1 MCDHIQGSRAVSI
14 KKHSMLAIAL
24 LCASGVPT
32 ASVADQF
39 TGLTGV
45 IDTPSALGW
54 PVDEIVIGFSY
65 SDTARVLSFGF
76 QATERLQIGLS
87 FPTYEQ
93 NGTSSSGNEL
103 SLAYRIFDET
113 EITPSVS
120 VGLVGVGT
128 DDRGAGEYIVVGKT
142 IGPVDAALGLGWGR
156 YAQIYDGPRGDDA
169 TAPAEFDHLFSKDA
183 APFANIRWATPIEGL
198 SVLGEYTGIA
208 RDGEDA
214 TYAAGIAY
222 EVAGGLTLTGHTN
235 NHGDS
240 GLRFTFSANPNKPN
254 IQENARR
261 GPHPFVIRSQST
273 RTQPQMPAAQVLE
286 IAKDRLEKDG
296 IRVVRFAMYDDTID
310 VTVSTET
317 DGNLARVTGRVAR
330 VLSAVA
336 PADIDR
342 FLISQANG
350 AFDTNVVALDRG
362 GLEQA
367 INQPNG
373 AARAWEAA
381 QIEAVALERP
391 AAVFERTFTPGFS
404 YGFSTSLKA
413 DFLTSD
419 TLAATG
425 TFNASARYAFSGQTS
440 LSGSLGY
447 RFLNQWEQT
456 EPPAEPAVRSDFS
469 AYTPDEIY
477 LNALLFRHDFR
488 LGPEVY
494 SRVSAG
500 LFERAYGGV
509 SSEVIW
515 RPAARDFAFGVEA
528 TYVQKRAYDAWLGFE
543 DADATTLIGSVYAN
557 IGEHGD
563 FAIIDAG
570 QHLAGDFAVELTV
583 GRNFSNGWRVAA
595 STGWSA
601 DSDAPLKF
609 GAELRIPLAWT
620 APVTGTQ
627 AVNLSLGG
635 TSGDFGSRVQ
645 GTGLIYKEISNS
657 DRQRIEDGWGQFWN

>member
-1 MCDHIQGSRAVSI
+1 
-14 KKHSMLAIAL
+14 MLAVAF
-24 LCASGVPT
+24 LCATGVPA

-39 TGLTGV
+39 TGLVGA
-45 IDTPSALGW
+45 IDTPSAFGW
-54 PVDEIVIGFSY
+54 PTDEVVIGFSY

-87 FPTYEQ
+87 FPTYVQ

-103 SLAYRIFDET
+103 SLAYRLFDEAQL
-113 EITPSVS
+113 TPSLS

-128 DDRGAGEYIVVGKT
+128 DDGGAGEYIVAGKT
-142 IGPVDAALGLGWGR
+142 IGSIDAAFGLGWGR
-156 YAQIYDGPRGDDA
+156 YAQIYDGPRGDDG
-169 TAPAEFDHLFSKDA
+169 TDPAEFDHLFSKDA
-183 APFANIRWATPIEGL
+183 TPFANIRWATPIEGL
-198 SVLGEYTGIA
+198 SVLGEYTDIA
-208 RDGEDA
+208 REGEDA

-222 EVAGGLTLTGHTN
+222 EVSGGLTFTGYTN
-235 NHGDS
+235 NHGES
-240 GLRFTFSANPNKPN
+240 GLRFTFSANPTKPY

-261 GPHPFVIRSQST
+261 GPHPFVIRPQPAST
-273 RTQPQMPAAQVLE
+273 QAQKPAAQVLK
-286 IAKDRLEKDG
+286 IAQDRLEKDG
-296 IRVVRFAMYDDTID
+296 IRIARSAMYDDTID

-317 DGNLARVTGRVAR
+317 DRNLARIAGRVAR

-336 PADIDR
+336 PASINR
-342 FLISQANG
+342 FLISQTNG

-373 AARAWEAA
+373 AARAWDAA

-391 AAVFERTFTPGFS
+391 AAVLERTFTSGFS
-404 YGFSTSLKA
+404 YGLSASLKA

-425 TFNASARYAFSGQTS
+425 TINASARYAFSGQTS
-440 LSGSLGY
+440 LSTSLAH

-477 LNALLFRHDFR
+477 LNSLLFRHDFR
-488 LGPEVY
+488 LSSDIY

-515 RPAARDFAFGVEA
+515 RSPARDFALGVEA
-528 TYVQKRAYDAWLGFE
+528 THVQKRAYDAWLGFE

-557 IGEHGD
+557 IGKRGD
-563 FAIIDAG
+563 FAIINAG

-601 DSDAPLKF
+601 DSDTPLKF

-635 TSGDFGSRVQ
+635 TSGDYGSRVQ

>member
-1 MCDHIQGSRAVSI
+1 MCDHIQGRKALSI
-14 KKHSMLAIAL
+14 KKHSMLAVAF
-24 LCASGVPT
+24 LCATGVPT
-32 ASVADQF
+32 TSVADQF
-39 TGLTGV
+39 TGLVGA
-45 IDTPSALGW
+45 IDTPSAFGW
-54 PVDEIVIGFSY
+54 PMDEVVIGFSY

-103 SLAYRIFDET
+103 SLAYRLFDEAQF
-113 EITPSVS
+113 TPSFS

-128 DDRGAGEYIVVGKT
+128 DDRGAGEYIVAGKT
-142 IGPVDAALGLGWGR
+142 IGSIDAAVGLGWGR
-156 YAQIYDGPRGDDA
+156 YAQIYDGPRGDNGTD
-169 TAPAEFDHLFSKDA
+169 PAEFDHLFSNDA
-183 APFANIRWATPIEGL
+183 TPFANIRWATPIEGL
-198 SVLGEYTGIA
+198 SVLGEYTVIA
-208 RDGEDA
+208 REGEDA

-222 EVAGGLTLTGHTN
+222 EVSGGLTLTGYTN
-235 NHGDS
+235 NHGES
-240 GLRFTFSANPNKPN
+240 GLRFTFSANPTKPY

-261 GPHPFVIRSQST
+261 GPHPFVIRPQSA
-273 RTQPQMPAAQVLE
+273 RTQAQMPAAQVLE
-286 IAKDRLEKDG
+286 IAQDRLEKDG
-296 IRVVRFAMYDDTID
+296 IRIARFAMYDDTID

-317 DGNLARVTGRVAR
+317 DRNLARIAGRVAR

-336 PADIDR
+336 PASIDH
-342 FLISQANG
+342 FLISQTNG

-373 AARAWEAA
+373 AARASDAA

-391 AAVFERTFTPGFS
+391 SAVLERTFTPGFS
-404 YGFSTSLKA
+404 YGLSASLKA

-425 TFNASARYAFSGQTS
+425 TINASARYAFSGQTS
-440 LSGSLGY
+440 LSASLGY
-447 RFLNQWEQT
+447 RFLNQW
-456 EPPAEPAVRSDFS
+456 F
-469 AYTPDEIY
+469 TPDEIY

-488 LGPEVY
+488 LSSDVY

-515 RPAARDFAFGVEA
+515 RSPARDFALGVEA

-543 DADATTLIGSVYAN
+543 DADATTLIGSIYAN
-557 IGEHGD
+557 IGERGD

-595 STGWSA
+595 STGWSS